1 MDEQLHRR
9 KGRVRKEV
17 EQQGRRVRVAWV
29 RRVRRR
35 TTGQCAAAG
44 EGEDEGVDE
53 GVDAAGEQGEARRRG
68 APLAGTANS
77 SPSARRAQRPGHNWC
92 STMHPGAI

>member
-1 MDEQLHRR
+1 MDEQLHRQ
-9 KGRVRKEV
+9 KGRVREEV

-29 RRVRRR
+29 RRGRRR
-35 TTGQCAAAG
+35 TTGQRAAAG

-68 APLAGTANS
+68 APLAGMANS
-77 SPSARRAQRPGHNWC
+77 SPVETPSGSPATSCGRV
-92 STMHPGAI
+92 